1 MQLESQNTQHTSG
14 STAPRVTI
22 VIVTYQSSGTIEAT
36 LAPLRKPCEQGL
48 LKCVAVDNASTDR
61 TVEMLRGEAGWLEVI
76 ESGRNIGYGGGCNLG
91 WPSATTP
98 YVLFLNPDAV
108 LEPSA
113 LEILVDFMEAHPRA
127 GIVAPSLLGRNGEP
141 HRAGGLI
148 TPKRTIRGG
157 LGLTVEER
165 KRIEPGG
172 APFPTSWLS
181 GAVQLVRTPLLREL
195 GGFDP
200 RFFMYFEETDLGSR
214 ARQAGWELWAV
225 GDAIGQHSG
234 GESARASGQQL
245 MNNAIGDYFFPSR
258 FYYWVKH
265 HGWALAVAAES
276 VDVVV
281 SLVRAVARWAGG
293 RDPSPRLA
301 RLNAPIFRFP
311 EQPIPV
317 RLAGAPVSE
326 AMRGARV
333 RNAREADEPEMVD
346 LLSRAFRR
354 WPAFEIQVPPL
365 EHLRW
370 KMRSDPISSRHQWVT
385 EFDGKIVAMIG
396 RVFRTVRV
404 RGRDYLVREGVD
416 AAVDPQYREGGLY
429 GAMLDQIR
437 DSPQQADFDLGCGY
451 GTNPILLERRRRK
464 GRKAVGNPIQVL
476 WKPYR
481 PRAIVARRRENY
493 GGRLPAP
500 LAVLRIELEKAFH
513 RLGHPPYR
521 DRARCDGSIATL
533 ERFDD
538 RIEGFFDEAARPFD
552 FVVVRTSDYMNWRY
566 CDPAAGRF
574 TVRAVEERGRLLGI
588 LVFKITDGE
597 GCIAE
602 LLALPGRTDV
612 VRSLIEDAL
621 RLLGEA
627 GVERVTCWMISR
639 HPYNGI
645 LRRYGFINSTRDPG
659 FSCRTNDPDSTVLEF
674 LDDPN
679 ARIHLTLG
687 DSDWI

>member
-1 MQLESQNTQHTSG
+1 MQIESQNTQRASG
-14 STAPRVTI
+14 ATVPSVTV
-22 VIVTYQSSGTIEAT
+22 VIVTYQSSGTIEAA
-36 LAPLRKPCEQGL
+36 LAPLRQPCEQGL
-48 LKCVAVDNASTDR
+48 LECVAVDNASTDR

-76 ESGRNIGYGGGCNLG
+76 ESGRNIGYGGACNLG
-91 WPSATTP
+91 WASAITP

-113 LEILVDFMEAHPRA
+113 VEILVDFMEAHPRA
-127 GIVAPSLLGRNGEP
+127 GIVAPSLLGRSGEP

-148 TPKRTIRGG
+148 TPKRIIRGA
-157 LGLTVEER
+157 LGLAIEKR

-181 GAVQLVRTPLLREL
+181 GAAQLVRTRLLREL

-214 ARQAGWELWAV
+214 AREAGWELWAV
-225 GDAIGQHSG
+225 GEAIGQHSG
-234 GESARASGQQL
+234 GASARASGHQL
-245 MNNAIGDYFFPSR
+245 IDNAIGDYFFPSR

-265 HGWALAVAAES
+265 HGWAPSVAAES
-276 VDVVV
+276 VDLVV
-281 SLVRAVARWAGG
+281 SLLRAVARWAGG

-301 RLNAPIFRFP
+301 RLKAPIFRFP
-311 EQPIPV
+311 EPPLPV
-317 RLAGAPVSE
+317 RLAGTPASE
-326 AMRGARV
+326 AVRGARV
-333 RNAREADEPEMVD
+333 RNAREEDEPEMVE
-346 LLSRAFRR
+346 LLLRTFHR
-354 WPAFEIQVPPL
+354 WPAFEIDVPAI

-370 KMRSDPISSRHQWVT
+370 KMRSDPISPRHQWVT

-396 RVFRTVRV
+396 RIFRTARV

-416 AAVDPQYREGGLY
+416 AAVDPHYQEHGIY
-429 GAMLDQIR
+429 GAMLDQVR
-437 DSPQQADFDLGCGY
+437 DSPQQADFDLGYGY
-451 GTNPILLERRRRK
+451 GTNPILVRRRK
-464 GRKAVGNPIQVL
+464 RRGRKLLGNPIQVL
-476 WKPYR
+476 QKPYR
-481 PRAIVARRRENY
+481 ARAIVARRRKKY

-521 DRARCDGSIATL
+521 DRARCDGSITTL

-538 RIEGFFDEAARPFD
+538 RIGGFFDEAARPFD

-574 TVRAVEERGRLLGI
+574 VVRVAERQGRLLGI

-621 RLLGEA
+621 RLFREA
-627 GVERVTCWMISR
+627 GVEQVTCWMISR

-645 LRRYGFINSTRDPG
+645 LRRYGFIDSTKDPG
-659 FSCRTNDPDSTVLEF
+659 FSCRANDPESTVVEF
-674 LDDPN
+674 LDDPS